1 MRIINGILFVIFL
14 VLSIIWCF
22 SQKRED
28 RSLSKGVLWIK
39 KHIGVIILLFFTNM
53 VSFFLTFGNDN
64 GDIVVEKAGY
74 TGNEKQIGLLLEKED
89 TTEIVTL
96 NVRPRKLTKQQQK
109 QKMEEAF
116 AYIDGHLKG
125 ENDSLLKVTRDLD
138 FSLDYEKYPFD
149 VEFQTENYALIDGE
163 GRVKNKKEELT
174 ALGYGQREQETGI
187 VTQVKVVLWYG
198 EESSQQVYEIIIFPR
213 EDSSLPE
220 QFSQVKEEINKK
232 ENKALYEERLVLP
245 ANINGVQITRTDGNR
260 ISPSHVLVIG
270 IIIAGLLLLR
280 ERENIRNQEKKR
292 EEMLKRCFPWFVNE
306 LVLLLGAGMQVKNIF
321 TMLIEEYE
329 RNRERQHSKQE
340 DYREVLI
347 GELKYARQS
356 LALGIPEEQVYY
368 QLGRRLKLPCYIKL
382 MTLLEQNVKRGT
394 IGLTAVFEQ
403 EELNA
408 LEERRNLARRYGEEA
423 GTKLLGPMIL
433 LLIVIMLMI
442 MIPAFLSFF

>member
-14 VLSIIWCF
+14 ILLIIWCF

-28 RSLSKGVLWIK
+28 RSLSRGALWIK

-64 GDIVVEKAGY
+64 GDIVVEKEGY
-74 TGNEKQIGLLLEKED
+74 TGNGKQIGLLLEKEG
-89 TTEIVTL
+89 TTEMVTL

-125 ENDSLLKVTRDLD
+125 ENDSLLKVTSDLD

-174 ALGYGQREQETGI
+174 ALGYGQRELETGI

-198 EESSQQVYEIIIFPR
+198 EESSQRVYEMIVFPR
-213 EDSSLPE
+213 EESSLQE
-220 QFSQVKEEINKK
+220 QFSQVKEQINKK
-232 ENKALYEERLVLP
+232 EDKALYEEQFILP
-245 ANINGVQITRTDGNR
+245 ANINGIQIIRTDGNR

-280 ERENIRNQEKKR
+280 ERENIRNQEKRR
-292 EEMLKRCFPWFVNE
+292 EEMLKRSFPWFVNE

-329 RNRERQHSKQE
+329 RNRERQRSKQE

-368 QLGRRLKLPCYIKL
+368 QMGRRLKLPCYIKL

-394 IGLTAVFEQ
+394 MGLTAIFEQ

-433 LLIVIMLMI
+433 LLIAIMLMI
-442 MIPAFLSFF
+442 MIPAFLSFS

>member
-14 VLSIIWCF
+14 VLSIICCF
-22 SQKRED
+22 LQKKED
-28 RSLSKGVLWIK
+28 RSISKSALWIK
-39 KHIGVIILLFFTNM
+39 KHLGVIILLFFTNM
-53 VSFFLTFGNDN
+53 ISFFLTFGNDS
-64 GDIVVEKAGY
+64 GDIVIEKEGY
-74 TGNEKQIGLLLEKED
+74 AGNEKQIGLLLEKED
-89 TTEIVTL
+89 STERVTL
-96 NVRPRKLTKQQQK
+96 NVRPRKLTRQQQK

-116 AYIDGHLKG
+116 AYIDEHLKG
-125 ENDSLLKVTRDLD
+125 ENESLLKVTRDLD

-163 GRVKNKKEELT
+163 GRVKNKKEELM
-174 ALGYGQREQETGI
+174 ALGYGQREQEEGI
-187 VTQVKVVLWYG
+187 VTQVKVVLWYE
-198 EESSQQVYEIIIFPR
+198 EESSHQIYEVIVFPR
-213 EDSSLPE
+213 EESSLQE
-220 QFSQVKEEINKK
+220 QFSQVKEQINKK
-232 ENKALYEERLVLP
+232 EDKALYEEQFSLP
-245 ANINGVQITRTDGNR
+245 ANINDVQITRTDGSR
-260 ISPSHVLVIG
+260 ISSPHVLIIG

-292 EEMLKRCFPWFVNE
+292 AEMLKRSFPWFVNE

-329 RNRERQHSKQE
+329 RNRERQYSKQE
-340 DYREVLI
+340 DYRGVLI
-347 GELKYARQS
+347 GELKYAKQS
-356 LALGIPEEQVYY
+356 LALGISEEQVYY

-394 IGLTAVFEQ
+394 MGLTAVFEQ

-408 LEERRNLARRYGEEA
+408 LEERKNLARRYGEEA

-442 MIPAFLSFF
+442 MIPAFLSFS